1 MTGQSTDQ
9 APPVSALGAFK
20 DVFKFYE
27 DGKGRRYGLLFAV
40 NGGALAIIKG
50 IGDTKAA
57 DAAAQS
63 VSVASIGMILFV
75 LIMTVD
81 IWTFAGR
88 MRAEALKFGI
98 TDAPV
103 PFGRIGKAVLLLN
116 ALLLMLLWLTAPR
129 L

>member
-1 MTGQSTDQ
+1 MAGQSTDHT
-9 APPVSALGAFK
+9 PPVSALGAFK

-50 IGDTKAA
+50 VGETKVAA
-57 DAAAQS
+57 AAAQS
-63 VSVASIGMILFV
+63 VTVAGIGMILFV
-75 LIMTVD
+75 LIMTFD
-81 IWTFAGR
+81 IWTFAER
-88 MRAEALKFGI
+88 MRGEALKFGI
-98 TDAPV
+98 KDAPV

-116 ALLLMLLWLTAPR
+116 ALLLTLLWLTAPR